1 MDRNF
6 NTGFYEYYT
15 NTYSDSLDTQ
25 RYTL

>member
-6 NTGFYEYYT
+6 NTGFYEVAAGG
-15 NTYSDSLDTQ
+15 DP